1 MPAMVDPFGARPIAG
16 PHEPNL
22 NVESHGPSNSLQLR
36 IRTAVHRAELTRAL
50 AEGVDPD
57 ASNEL
62 AHRARKLTSPRNRRA
77 LARSLRQTL
86 AEAHK
91 PAPTRAR
98 LSIIDRRA
106 VLDAEGA
113 ITEMI
118 ERLTGPRQV
127 RAQGM
132 ASLERLL
139 TNADRSPLYNP
150 AGPGTLRRTIRVTTG
165 ALDAHPAQSH
175 EFDLTV

>member
-1 MPAMVDPFGARPIAG
+1 MPAMVDPFGARPFAG
-16 PHEPNL
+16 PREPNL
-22 NVESHGPSNSLQLR
+22 NVASHGRAGSMRLR

-57 ASNEL
+57 KTSEL
-62 AHRARKLTSPRNRRA
+62 ALRARMLTRPRNRRA
-77 LARSLRQTL
+77 LARSLRRTL
-86 AEAHK
+86 GEAQK
-91 PAPTRAR
+91 PALTRVR

-106 VLDAEGA
+106 VLDAERE

-118 ERLTGPRQV
+118 ERLNGPSPV

-132 ASLERLL
+132 ALLERLL
-139 TNADRSPLYNP
+139 TNADRSPLYNT
-150 AGPGTLRRTIRVTTG
+150 AGQGKLRRAIRVADG

-175 EFDLTV
+175 EFDLRV

>member
-1 MPAMVDPFGARPIAG
+1 MPAVVDPFGARPLIG
-16 PHEPNL
+16 PREPNL
-22 NVESHGPSNSLQLR
+22 NVPSHGPANSLRLR

-50 AEGVDPD
+50 AEGADPD
-57 ASNEL
+57 SSSEL
-62 AHRARKLTSPRNRRA
+62 ALRARKLTSARNRRA
-77 LARSLRQTL
+77 LARSLRRTL
-86 AEAHK
+86 ADAQK
-91 PAPTRAR
+91 PAPTRSR

-106 VLDAEGA
+106 VLDGEGA

-118 ERLTGPRQV
+118 ERLNGPHPV

-139 TNADRSPLYNP
+139 TNADRSPLYNS
-150 AGPGTLRRTIRVTTG
+150 AGGGALLREIRVATG
-165 ALDAHPAQSH
+165 ALDPHPARSH

>member
-1 MPAMVDPFGARPIAG
+1 MPAMVDPFGARPFAG
-16 PHEPNL
+16 PREPNL
-22 NVESHGPSNSLQLR
+22 NVASHGRAGSMRLR

-57 ASNEL
+57 KTSEL
-62 AHRARKLTSPRNRRA
+62 ALRARMLTRPRNRRA
-77 LARSLRQTL
+77 LARSLRRTL
-86 AEAHK
+86 GEAQK
-91 PAPTRAR
+91 PALTRVR

-106 VLDAEGA
+106 VLDAEGE

-118 ERLTGPRQV
+118 ERLNGPSPV

-132 ASLERLL
+132 ALLERLL
-139 TNADRSPLYNP
+139 TNADRSPLYNT
-150 AGPGTLRRTIRVTTG
+150 AGQGKLRRAIRVADG

-175 EFDLTV
+175 EFDLRV